1 MSKLT
6 RRFKNNIKNKTLK
19 RGGALEE
26 RIGVV
31 ELLGDNIRKAASFA
45 ATTVADATLK
55 IAGLERINKANQ
67 ENQMGENQMGDNQMD
82 DSGYGNEQ
90 SVDEEPGIICTAL
103 DVADRTGGLI
113 INEINDVL
121 SSDRFKQTTEEAAKQ
136 TGELIK
142 QTSKTFNDTLND
154 PAIRAELEEAIKK
167 AGEIS
172 ELVVKYGEKPYNRAL
187 DVAAKA
193 AQKVSSAAV
202 TGTIK
207 VGTDALAAV
216 PLLGSVVS
224 VGNMVNNTSKAAC
237 AITEAGTE
245 MVEAASDAFIEIKKN
260 VDKNLGEL
268 EEQKKMA
275 SQISNRIN
283 NSINDF
289 ENPIMAQTGGN
300 KTRRRLFKRNAR
312 SKRVRFAI

>member
-19 RGGALEE
+19 RGGAFEE

-31 ELLGDNIRKAASFA
+31 ELLGDNIKKAASFA
-45 ATTVADATLK
+45 ATNIADASLK
-55 IAGLERINKANQ
+55 IAGLERINKSNQ
-67 ENQMGENQMGDNQMD
+67 ENQID
-82 DSGYGNEQ
+82 DSGYINEQ
-90 SVDEEPGIICTAL
+90 TGDQQTSDQQTSDEGPGILCTAL
-103 DVADRTGGLI
+103 DIVDKTGGLI
-113 INEINDVL
+113 INDINDVL
-121 SSDRFKQTTEEAAKQ
+121 SSDRFKQTTEDAAKQ

-142 QTSKTFNDTLND
+142 QTSKTINDTLND

-172 ELVVKYGEKPYNRAL
+172 DLVIKYGEKPYNRAL

-260 VDKNLGEL
+260 VDKNLGQL

-275 SQISNRIN
+275 DQISNRIN

-289 ENPIMAQTGGN
+289 ENPRMAQTGGN

-312 SKRVRFAI
+312 SKRVRFFI